1 MTDLDLVFLAV
12 TSWKENRSGGTLG
25 LTSIIN
31 VVVNRSVR
39 DGSSCYAEC
48 VKRLQFSSITAPGDP
63 ELTLWPS
70 ESDPQFIEAQALAQ
84 YAATGGLADLTGG
97 AVDYYAPGSIKT
109 TQTIVIDGVQ
119 FPFPQ
124 TWNEAAVRY
133 TVTIGKQ
140 LFFVEV

>member
-12 TSWKENRSGGTLG
+12 TSWKENRSGGTPG

-63 ELTLWPS
+63 ELALWPA
-70 ESDPQFIEAQALAQ
+70 ETDQQFQEAQQLAQ
-84 YAATGGLADLTGG
+84 QAASGSL
-97 AVDYYAPGSIKT
+97 VDITHGSTLYYAPGSIRSTKLVT
-109 TQTIVIDGVQ
+109 IDGVQ